1 MLPYYNSKTQPHLA
15 KARITKLLQ
24 KFGVSQVNM
33 SEDFDNNEIRV
44 SFVFQKMKVSIPVNC
59 EKLASVYYPNNNW
72 DNIHEKYQKSCVN
85 AAWASI
91 EDYLKAMLMMHEL
104 GIMDLA
110 EIFLPNIVTSQGMR
124 VAEMIK
130 GNLPEF
136 LETKLLTAGGGNHG

>member
-1 MLPYYNSKTQPHLA
+1 MSLPYYNSKTQPHLA

-44 SFVFQKMKVSIPVNC
+44 SFIFQKMQVSIPVNY
-59 EKLASVYYPNNNW
+59 EKLASAYYPNYRW
-72 DNIHEKYQKSCVN
+72 DNVHETHQKQCVN

-110 EIFLPNIVTSQGMR
+110 EIFLPNIVTKSGMR
-124 VAEMIK
+124 VAEMIHGK
-130 GNLPEF
+130 LPEF
-136 LETKLLTAGGGNHG
+136 LSIKLLGDGK